1 MKTLY
6 IVRSN
11 PREGRGQEFNHWYDN
26 VHFPEVMKV
35 DGFLSAERFELNVS
49 DSWGDQPYR
58 YLAIYEI
65 DSDNV
70 AGTLENIKKAGLKMS
85 DAIDLANVH
94 VAVFGAVGRS
104 LGK

>member
-11 PREGRGQEFNHWYDN
+11 PKEGRGQEFNDWYDN

-35 DGFLSAERFELNVS
+35 EGFLSAERFELDAVN
-49 DSWGDQPYR
+49 SWGEQPYR

-70 AGTLENIKKAGLKMS
+70 AGTIENIKNAGLNMS
-85 DAIDLANVH
+85 AAIDLASVH
-94 VAVFGAVGRS
+94 VSVFGAVGTP
-104 LGK
+104 L

>member
-11 PREGRGQEFNHWYDN
+11 PNESRGQEFNDWYDN

-35 DGFLSAERFELNVS
+35 EGFLSAERFELNAVN
-49 DSWGDQPYR
+49 SWGEQPYR

-70 AGTLENIKKAGLKMS
+70 AGTIENIKNAGLNMS
-85 DAIDLANVH
+85 AAIDLANVH
-94 VAVFGAVGRS
+94 VSVFGAVGTP
-104 LGK
+104 LEK